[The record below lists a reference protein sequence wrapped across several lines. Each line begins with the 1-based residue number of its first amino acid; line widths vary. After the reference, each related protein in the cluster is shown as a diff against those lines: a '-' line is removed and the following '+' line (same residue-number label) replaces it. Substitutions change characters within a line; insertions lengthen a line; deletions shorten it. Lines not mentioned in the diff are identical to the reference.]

1 MFDAQY
7 YQHCRKSGRG
17 FLAKTKARLRRGPS
31 QVQLRVRCDGL
42 RCISLCP
49 DVCLECMWWLKLTK
63 ILSRRGGWRR
73 LNDNPIIIGYL
84 LIYSLS
90 LWTRTCTL
98 SIVLLKYVWERRKIF
113 DNLQQPTG
121 YWMVTRSLVT
131 FHHKSCATW
140 VACASVID
148 APCCMQH
155 WGARTSFAS
164 FGSWAEGKTQLIYFF
179 DM

>member
-1 MFDAQY
+1 MHNIINIAERVGEGSWQKWKQDFEEGPLKFSCGLDVTHCDAFHFALMFV
-7 YQHCRKSGRG
+7 
-17 FLAKTKARLRRGPS
+17 LN
-31 QVQLRVRCDGL
+31 VCDG
-42 RCISLCP
+42 RP
-49 DVCLECMWWLKLTK
+49 KLTK

-84 LIYSLS
+84 LIYSIS

-98 SIVLLKYVWERRKIF
+98 SIVLLKNVWERRNIF

-131 FHHKSCATW
+131 FHRKSCATW

-155 WGARTSFAS
+155 WGGRTSFAS
-164 FGSWAEGKTQLIYFF
+164 FASWAEGTTQLIYFF